1 MIGGNQIADRVR
13 ADLYP
18 EGEEVNALIHKRRRT
33 GMIWRNIF
41 RGATLAAIVILSIL
55 LIKILN
61 DTVGL
66 VAEESEISESALLAA
81 WAESSGTTPVAALGD
96 LAYEDL
102 VALYAANVS
111 RGRCRAVEREQRF
124 FADSFVCEDPDLFA
138 QVCASDTPAAACA
151 LGPRDAASL
160 QQLIRA
166 DVIQPTV
173 VATWNGIESI
183 FNREAIMAEAA
194 EKYPEA
200 TVYFKSWLSWDFI
213 TSPQSSYAETAGIR
227 TAILG
232 TLWVVGIAVLFSFPL
247 GVGAAV
253 YLEEY
258 ADKRNRLTGIIQT
271 NINNLAG
278 VPSIIYGLLGL
289 AVFVRLLEP
298 LTSGALFGVTT
309 DAASANGRT
318 VLSAGLTLGLLGLP
332 VIIISAQEAIRAVP
346 SSLRQASYGL
356 GATRWQTVRSHVL
369 PNAIGGILT
378 GVILS
383 MSRIIGETAP
393 LVVIGA
399 STYITAD
406 PTGPFSK
413 FTTLPSQ
420 IYQWTARP
428 QETFRDLAAATIV
441 VLLLL
446 LLMLNATAIY
456 LRDRYSRRLG

>member
-1 MIGGNQIADRVR
+1 MIGGDVIAKRVEE
-13 ADLYP
+13 DLFP
-18 EGEEVNALIHKRRRT
+18 QGEEANTSIHRRRRAGT
-33 GMIWRNIF
+33 AWRMVF
-41 RGATLAAIVILSIL
+41 LGATVLAIIVLSIL

-66 VAEESEISESALLAA
+66 VAEESAISESELLATYDGA
-81 WAESSGTTPVAALGD
+81 DAPQSLSD
-96 LAYEDL
+96 LSYDEL
-102 VALYAANVS
+102 VALYAANVTA
-111 RGRCRAVEREQRF
+111 GRCRAVEREQRF
-124 FADSFVCEDPDLFA
+124 YADSFVCDDPVKFE
-138 QVCASDTPAAACA
+138 AACA
-151 LGPRDAASL
+151 SATPATACALPPRDAAGL

-183 FNREAIMAEAA
+183 LNREAILAEAA
-194 EKYPEA
+194 EKYPDAE
-200 TVYFKSWLSWDFI
+200 VYFKSWLSWEFV

-247 GVGAAV
+247 GVGAAI

-258 ADKRNRLTGIIQT
+258 ADKRNRLTGFIQT

-289 AVFVRLLEP
+289 AVFVRALEP
-298 LTSGALFGVTT
+298 ITSGAFFGAVESGAT
-309 DAASANGRT
+309 ANGRT

-346 SSLRQASYGL
+346 NSLRQASYGL

-393 LVVIGA
+393 LVVVGA

-428 QETFRDLAAATIV
+428 QDTFRDIAAATIV

-446 LLMLNATAIY
+446 LLLLNATAIY
-456 LRDRYSRRLG
+456 LRNRYSRRLG